1 MAVTTLDQNTAL
13 VVIDLQKGIV
23 AFPTAHPTS
32 EVVRQASILA
42 DAFRSRGLPVVLV
55 NVAGAPPGR
64 TEQPPRVGT
73 FPAGWADLVPELA
86 QQPGDHTV
94 TKRTAGAFV
103 NTDLEAWLK
112 GEGVT
117 QVVIVGVATS
127 MGVEATARH
136 ARDLGFNVTLAVDAM
151 TDTNVDAHDNSIA
164 HVFPRLGETGTT
176 QDVIDL
182 LARRGA

>member
-103 NTDLEAWLK
+103 NTDRSTL
-112 GEGVT
+112 
-117 QVVIVGVATS
+117 ISTS
-127 MGVEATARH
+127 SLNITISAS
-136 ARDLGFNVTLAVDAM
+136 
-151 TDTNVDAHDNSIA
+151 SIA
-164 HVFPRLGETGTT
+164 TPPMTR
-176 QDVIDL
+176 
-182 LARRGA
+182 

>member
-1 MAVTTLDQNTAL
+1 
-13 VVIDLQKGIV
+13 
-23 AFPTAHPTS
+23 
-32 EVVRQASILA
+32 
-42 DAFRSRGLPVVLV
+42 
-55 NVAGAPPGR
+55 
-64 TEQPPRVGT
+64 
-73 FPAGWADLVPELA
+73 
-86 QQPGDHTV
+86 V

-151 TDTNVDAHDNSIA
+151 TDTNVDPHDNSIA